1 MIAFLVMSD
10 FWQISSELTPDASGA
25 PQRHEEHKK
34 SFCDA
39 SRWLPTTMIM
49 MMMMMHIS
57 LQTISY
63 LHFSRFSAFTLNSR
77 SPKEITWTTESDMQ
91 IRCFHQSAP
100 LPRIELQKALFVVFV
115 QLHSRLPKKKLSKEF
130 FRKWNKHS
138 RAASAG
144 AKWKIKSEGF
154 VFILHSSQL
163 AKSEKKEK
171 LLLRHSIAQFDA
183 GSETGANQ

>member
-115 QLHSRLPKKKLSKEF
+115 QLHSRLSKKSFQRSSFENETNIRELQVPERNEKLKAKDSCLF
-130 FRKWNKHS
+130 CTARNWRK
-138 RAASAG
+138 
-144 AKWKIKSEGF
+144 AK
-154 VFILHSSQL
+154 
-163 AKSEKKEK
+163 KKEK